1 MLIATQERHRTKAR
15 PLPQQL
21 LASLLSQRSSLILQ
35 GEYSASVARMSDAN
49 PRAGARRISLAP
61 SKRSS
66 DGRSDIRD
74 QARAAPLDDAVASCG
89 YSAPGITGR
98 LVRWSA

>member
-1 MLIATQERHRTKAR
+1 MLTATREPPHTKAR

-49 PRAGARRISLAP
+49 PRAGARRISLAR
-61 SKRSS
+61 SKRNP
-66 DGRSDIRD
+66 DGAQRHSGPSE
-74 QARAAPLDDAVASCG
+74 AAHADDPAASCG

-98 LVRWSA
+98 LVRGS